1 MAAVAVLLRAVNVG
15 GHGKVPM
22 DRLRAVCEGLGHRD
36 VATYLQSGNVV
47 FRPAAGDPG
56 AVTVGLEAALADAFG
71 ARIDV
76 ILRTADDL
84 RAVLDG
90 SPFRDEAAAD
100 PAKLLVLFLRDVPA
114 ADAID
119 RLAARHKGPE
129 RFALV
134 GRDLH
139 IHFPDGLGRSKLST
153 PVVEKTVGL
162 GTGRNWNTVTALAR
176 MTAERA

>member
-1 MAAVAVLLRAVNVG
+1 MAAVAALLRAVNVG

-22 DRLRAVCEGLGHRD
+22 DRLREVCEGLGHRE

-47 FRPAAGDPG
+47 FRPAVHEPA
-56 AVTVGLEAALADAFG
+56 AIVAGLEAALAAAFG

-76 ILRTADDL
+76 ILRTGVEL

-100 PAKLLVLFLRDVPA
+100 PAKLLVLFLRDTPP
-114 ADAID
+114 ADAMD

-139 IHFPDGLGRSKLST
+139 IHFPDGMGRSKLST
-153 PVVEKTVGL
+153 PVIEKTVGL